1 MKHSV
6 RPVSYDLEFEPN
18 FKKFTFSGRS
28 KIVVK
33 CSVSTSKIVMN
44 CAELQILSCKVYEGK
59 KPVKC
64 TRYLKTNAKYSKID
78 LIISLGITSIHLVL
92 IN

>member
-59 KPVKC
+59 KPVIGWVAS
-64 TRYLKTNAKYSKID
+64 TYE
-78 LIISLGITSIHLVL
+78 IIT
-92 IN
+92 